1 VSTDSCISTD
11 RGIFSYELGNEARV
25 ELSNRS
31 TSIRFDDWID
41 ERNAAEALWLGHF
54 IHAKDWLVHAIENWI
69 ASLKSDKTLSKDQ
82 LLPIYGKVGI
92 ITFAVQAIEDYAC
105 TGYAYLK
112 ALEEGVERIY
122 EYVRDFGMRRKKRSR
137 VERFYDYIRIF
148 FGMRRRNGRTG
159 TVGEFFKRIF
169 SDDQALHELTGFQ
182 PGSDDFTS
190 TRDHLRSVYEFYKK
204 YRLLYLKFKH
214 GQAFIPLIW
223 QGRPA
228 VYIIPK
234 EIERQHGKV
243 KLPKN
248 TYLVMLDE
256 CELARDITLR
266 INVYFLQIRTLSQKL
281 FPRRN

>member
-1 VSTDSCISTD
+1 M
-11 RGIFSYELGNEARV
+11 
-25 ELSNRS
+25 SNRS

-41 ERNAAEALWLGHF
+41 ERDAAEALWFNHF
-54 IHAKDWLVHAIENWI
+54 IHAKDWLVHAIENWMT
-69 ASLKSDKTLSKDQ
+69 SLKSNKILSEDQ

-122 EYVRDFGMRRKKRSR
+122 EYIRDFEKRIKNRK
-137 VERFYDYIRIF
+137 
-148 FGMRRRNGRTG
+148 TG
-159 TVGEFFKRIF
+159 TVAEFFEYVF
-169 SDDQALHELTGFQ
+169 SKDKALYELTGFQ
-182 PGSDDFTS
+182 PSSDAFTS

-248 TYLVMLDE
+248 TYLVTLDE